1 MRDAFCSRVHTS
13 LATGVV
19 AALLMTGCN
28 PSTSPSPCQTQEQV
42 AAAVRAELRTLIP
55 HVGTNV
61 NEYREGLRYCG
72 AILDGSENYL
82 LVTMRFEPDDQL
94 ISLMPTG
101 YLAQKKSQG
110 WTWRT
115 ERVLE
120 SDSWVLISPE
130 GLVFYY
136 DIDGTRSARATA
148 QGPCLPKSAGMPTT
162 QGWPS

>member
-1 MRDAFCSRVHTS
+1 MRDAFSSRVHTS

-28 PSTSPSPCQTQEQV
+28 PSTPPSPWQTQEQV

-130 GLVFYY
+130 GLVFY
-136 DIDGTRSARATA
+136 
-148 QGPCLPKSAGMPTT
+148 
-162 QGWPS
+162 